1 METPESIE
9 RMLEKRLVP
18 SAFSVEGSAALE
30 SLIDELAGEPSALVA
45 QASVKWG
52 RYLMGAA
59 AAALVMFGLI
69 LMSIP
74 SGEVPEMVGVEE
86 LFSEPQGVVLLE
98 DLEGVISA
106 EENEKLVVD
115 ADGSLHRAWH
125 VQVISEEIF
134 HDEQSGQEVRVVH
147 PRDELVLMPVTTF

>member
-30 SLIDELAGEPSALVA
+30 ELIDDLAEESPKAPLR
-45 QASVKWG
+45 WG
-52 RYLMGAA
+52 RYLLGAVAA
-59 AAALVMFGLI
+59 AVAMFAAIMVT
-69 LMSIP
+69 IP
-74 SGEVPEMVGVEE
+74 SGEVTSVVGVDE
-86 LFSEPQGVVLLE
+86 LFSEPQDVILLE
-98 DLEGVISA
+98 DVEGVVSA
-106 EENEKLVVD
+106 QENEVLVAD

-125 VQVISEEIF
+125 VHVVSEERF
-134 HDEQSGQEVRVVH
+134 HDEESGDEIRIVH

>member
-30 SLIDELAGEPSALVA
+30 SLIDELAEESPKS
-45 QASVKWG
+45 SVKWG
-52 RYLMGAA
+52 RYLLGAA
-59 AAALVMFGLI
+59 AAAIAMFAAI
-69 LMSIP
+69 MISIP
-74 SGEVPEMVGVEE
+74 SSEVLPLVGVDD
-86 LFSEPQGVVLLE
+86 LFSEPQGVILLE
-98 DLEGVISA
+98 DIEGVVSA
-106 EENEKLVVD
+106 EENESLVVD

-125 VQVISEEIF
+125 VQVVSEERF
-134 HDEQSGQEVRVVH
+134 RDEQSGYEVRVIH